1 MAGDLSPAVG
11 VFGGTFNP
19 VHFGHLRPALELR
32 EQLSLQ
38 RMLLVPCSIPP
49 HREQPEATVEQRLA
63 MLQRAVANE
72 AALEIDE
79 RELHRDGPSYMVDT
93 LASLREELGDTPL
106 CLCLGV
112 DAFLGLTGWYRW
124 QELLEY
130 AHIAV
135 AHRPGWHFNPDKLQG
150 ELGALLSSRQ
160 CQRTG
165 AIHEKP
171 AGNIVL
177 QAVTQLAISATAIR
191 ETISQGRS
199 ARYLLPDDVWHYILE
214 QKLYR

>member
-1 MAGDLSPAVG
+1 MAGDLPPAVG
-11 VFGGTFNP
+11 IFGGTFNP

-49 HREQPEATVEQRLA
+49 HREQPEATAEQRLV
-63 MLQRAVANE
+63 MLKHAVASE

-79 RELHRDGPSYMVDT
+79 RELHREGPSYMVDT
-93 LASLREELGDTPL
+93 LSSLREELGDTPI

-112 DAFLGLTGWYRW
+112 DAFLGLTGWHRW
-124 QELLEY
+124 QELLELS
-130 AHIAV
+130 HIVV
-135 AHRPGWHFNPDKLQG
+135 AHRPGWHFEPAAMQG
-150 ELGALLSSRQ
+150 ELKALLSSRQ
-160 CQRTG
+160 CQQPK

-171 AGNIVL
+171 AGHIVL
-177 QAVTQLAISATAIR
+177 QAVTQLAISSTAIR